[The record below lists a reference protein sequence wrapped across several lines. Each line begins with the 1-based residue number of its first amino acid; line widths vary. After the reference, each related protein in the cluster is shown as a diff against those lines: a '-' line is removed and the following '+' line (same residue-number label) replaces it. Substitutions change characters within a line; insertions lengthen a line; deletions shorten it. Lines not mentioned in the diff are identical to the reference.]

1 MFWVQQVLILQV
13 HQVEKIAAT
22 MDKDCMANIHDTT
35 LIRDQNWLRSQ
46 LLHCWRMFLQFEC
59 VWIYT
64 LNIQLYWRRN
74 KNSKGDHKFTRK
86 SSPR

>member
-35 LIRDQNWLRSQ
+35 LIRDQN
-46 LLHCWRMFLQFEC
+46 
-59 VWIYT
+59 
-64 LNIQLYWRRN
+64 
-74 KNSKGDHKFTRK
+74 
-86 SSPR
+86 